1 MTTNLL
7 KSDKM
12 NMENSN
18 QFVAYY
24 RVSSKRQREEGV
36 SIEAQRK
43 LILDYAKRNNFEVVK
58 EFDIDESAKKEG
70 RKKFSEMVTYI
81 QANKNILGILCEKVD
96 RLLRGNLKDRVIIE
110 DMVNNEGREIHFIK
124 ESLVYNKNAKSF
136 QKLQFDIQ
144 NGFARFYLNNLSD
157 EVKKAYDILV
167 DDGFYPHIPPIG
179 YKTKLDD
186 HVAIPDPAVAPF
198 IKRIFELCA
207 TGEYSER
214 KIGLM
219 LFDEGFRSRK
229 GNRVGKSAIG
239 KILHTHFYYGFFEW
253 KGEVKPGKHDP
264 IIDKDLFDKVQE
276 VLSPKKKKG
285 YKHDFSFV
293 GLMECGECHNGVT
306 AELQKGHVYY
316 HCTKP
321 RGAQFCHQKY
331 VREEVITEQLAK
343 VIKAVSLD
351 LKKLKTIK
359 DIMSVSLA
367 DETEYLQDSLDAL
380 NSQYKDLQEQS
391 SKLLDLYLK
400 GKIKEEAYNS
410 KSTEVNKETELVN
423 AEIMKHKTADRAYK
437 QEIEGFLTFCNMA
450 PKLFASSRP
459 VLQRELLR
467 FVVSNLSLKDGLV
480 DFKLK
485 IPFSIVAE
493 YAESE
498 NWQVCQDSNLE
509 QRFWRPP

>member
-1 MTTNLL
+1 MTAILL

-12 NMENSN
+12 NMDNPK

-24 RVSSKRQREEGV
+24 RVSSRRQKEEGV
-36 SIEAQRK
+36 SIEAQKK
-43 LILDYAKRNNFEVVK
+43 LIHDYCARSGYVIAK
-58 EFDIDESAKKEG
+58 EFEIDESAKKEG
-70 RKKFSEMVTYI
+70 RKAFQELITFV
-81 QANKNILGILCEKVD
+81 QNDRNIAGIVGEKVD
-96 RLLRGNLKDRVIIE
+96 RVLRGNLKDRILIE
-110 DMVNNEGREIHFIK
+110 DLINDHGKEIHFIK
-124 ESLVYNKNAKSF
+124 ESLILSKDTKSA
-136 QKLQFDIQ
+136 QKLHFDIQ
-144 NGFARFYLNNLSD
+144 NALARHFLNNLSD
-157 EVKKAYDILV
+157 EVRKAYDVLV

-186 HVAIPDPAVAPF
+186 HIAIPDPVVAPF
-198 IKRIFELCA
+198 IKRAFELCA

-219 LFDEGFRSRK
+219 LYDEGFRSRK

-264 IIDKDLFDKVQE
+264 IIDKELFDKVQD

-293 GLMECGECHNGVT
+293 GLMECGECHNGIT

-321 RGAQFCHQKY
+321 RGAKYCSQKY
-331 VREEVITEQLAK
+331 VREEKITEQLAD

-359 DIMSVSLA
+359 EVMSVSLA
-367 DETEYLQDSLDAL
+367 DETEYLQDSLDSL
-380 NSQYKDLQEQS
+380 NNQYKELQEQS

-400 GKIKEEAYNS
+400 GKIKEEAYNT
-410 KSTEVNKETELVN
+410 KSSEINKETELVN
-423 AEIMKHKTADRAYK
+423 TEIMKHKSADRVYK

-459 VLQRELLR
+459 ELQRELLR
-467 FVVSNLSLKDGLV
+467 FVVSNLSLKDGKV
-480 DFKLK
+480 DFRLK

-493 YAESE
+493 YAENE
-498 NWQVCQDSNLE
+498 NWQGRRESNS
-509 QRFWRPP
+509 Q